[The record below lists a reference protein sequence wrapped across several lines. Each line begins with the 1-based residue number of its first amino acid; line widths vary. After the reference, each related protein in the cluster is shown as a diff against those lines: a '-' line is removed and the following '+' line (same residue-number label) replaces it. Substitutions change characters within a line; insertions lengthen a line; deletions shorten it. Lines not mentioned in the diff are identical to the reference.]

1 MDRQLLAIFFGGSL
15 LLANYCQ
22 VYAQDFDAQQRAL
35 KEIRET
41 AADICYTV
49 SDVSTQRD
57 ISGNIN
63 AKLNG
68 IISRLVD
75 VGIAGQIRD
84 ERDKEVV
91 REQLASAIAHSAD
104 CRRDVLNILVDR
116 LLPKDHDSSSSGGTT
131 PGNVHQQTKGNCSPA
146 VVGARDVNVDC
157 R

>member
-1 MDRQLLAIFFGGSL
+1 VVHRFHPEGRSERDPETSDDPGSRERRLL
-15 LLANYCQ
+15 
-22 VYAQDFDAQQRAL
+22 
-35 KEIRET
+35 T
-41 AADICYTV
+41 
-49 SDVSTQRD
+49 
-57 ISGNIN
+57 GNIN

-84 ERDKEVV
+84 ERDKGVV

-104 CRRDVLNILVDR
+104 CRRDVLSILVDR
-116 LLPKDHDSSSSGGTT
+116 LLPKEHDSSSSSGTT
-131 PGNVHQQTKGNCSPA
+131 PGSAHQGTTGNCSPA